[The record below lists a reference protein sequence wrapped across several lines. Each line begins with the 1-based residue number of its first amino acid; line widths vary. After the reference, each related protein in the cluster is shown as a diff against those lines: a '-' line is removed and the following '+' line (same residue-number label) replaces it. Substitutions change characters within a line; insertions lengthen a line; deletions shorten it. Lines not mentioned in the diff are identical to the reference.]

1 MSQCAHKDSTDDL
14 KKVAKGAGITFA
26 GSFVG
31 RGLWFICQV
40 VVARSFGAEV
50 FGMYILG
57 FTVLK
62 VSELLA
68 RFGLN
73 TGAMK
78 FVSIYRKDH
87 PEKVKGVLLG
97 AAGLSFSI
105 GLLVAAF
112 VFLSS
117 GFIAVS
123 IFNNPELQKI
133 IQVFAAC
140 VPVMSAMMVV
150 ASASQGF
157 HTAKYFVYTN
167 EFIQPVINL
176 SLTVIAVLF
185 DMGILAVL
193 AAFTFSYVVALAA
206 GIYFISRQFQGL
218 MDSALKPVFAF
229 KELISYSVPLV
240 FTGFLIFCV
249 QWSDLLML
257 GAMDSALSVGVYRA
271 ASQIPVFLG
280 LILTAFNSI
289 YAPVIAEMHHNGL
302 NERLETMFKTTARWV
317 FFFSFPA
324 ALMIVFSTK
333 EVMGIFG
340 AEFTGQGA
348 LVLIILT
355 AAQVV
360 NCAAGGVGYT
370 LIMTGRQKLEMMNS
384 LVLIS
389 VNIALNY
396 ILIPY
401 YGPIGAAIATGI
413 SIVAINLIRMAEIFA
428 ILRIHPFSRN
438 QLRTVLGGLVA
449 AVILFLTGTH
459 LSGLGWLAALSIKA
473 TVICAVFA
481 VMTLLTGVRGEDR
494 MIFDLM
500 LKKLAPAFRPG
511 GTNAGRSSEK

>member
-1 MSQCAHKDSTDDL
+1 MVQTVHKDNADDL

-31 RGLWFICQV
+31 RGLWFVTQV

-50 FGMYILG
+50 FGLFILG

-78 FVSIYRKDH
+78 FVSIYRKNN

-105 GLLVAAF
+105 GILVAAI
-112 VFLSS
+112 VFFFS
-117 GFIAVS
+117 GVIAVS

-133 IQVFAAC
+133 IKVFATC
-140 VPVMSAMMVV
+140 VPFMSAMMVV

-167 EFIQPVINL
+167 EFIQPFINL
-176 SLTVIAVLF
+176 SLTVVAVIFEL
-185 DMGILAVL
+185 GILAVL
-193 AAFTFSYVVALAA
+193 AAFTFSYIVALAA
-206 GIYFISRQFQGL
+206 GIYFIAKQFPGLVDSR
-218 MDSALKPVFAF
+218 LKPVFVF

-240 FTGFLIFCV
+240 FTGFLIFCI

-257 GAMDSALSVGVYRA
+257 GAMDSVLSVGVYRA

-280 LILTAFNSI
+280 LILSAFNSI

-302 NERLETMFKTTARWV
+302 NERLEAMFKATARWV
-317 FFFSFPA
+317 FFFSLPA
-324 ALMIVFSTK
+324 AIMIVFSTR
-333 EVMGIFG
+333 EIMGIFG
-340 AEFTGQGA
+340 AEFTGHGA
-348 LVLIILT
+348 LVLIVLT

-370 LIMTGRQKLEMMNS
+370 LIMTGRQKLEMVNS
-384 LVLIS
+384 LVLIFL
-389 VNIALNY
+389 NIALNY
-396 ILIPY
+396 TLIPS
-401 YGPIGAAIATGI
+401 YGPLGAAIATGI
-413 SIVAINLIRMAEIFA
+413 SIVAINLIRVAEILV
-428 ILRIHPFSRN
+428 ILKIHPLSWN
-438 QLRTVLGGLVA
+438 QLTTILCGLVA
-449 AVILFLTGTH
+449 AIILYLTGNY
-459 LSGLGWLAALSIKA
+459 LIGLAWLPSLAIKTTIIVAVFATITLLIGVRSDDKMILAVMLQKLPAAFRPSW
-473 TVICAVFA
+473 ICAV
-481 VMTLLTGVRGEDR
+481 
-494 MIFDLM
+494 
-500 LKKLAPAFRPG
+500 
-511 GTNAGRSSEK
+511 RSSEK